1 MICLTFF
8 SPPFFIIFLSSFS
21 YLSLVLFFSFLLEI
35 KQSTRESVM
44 NSFAKSA
51 RALVWIPS
59 VTAALR
65 QRPPAETE

>member
-1 MICLTFF
+1 MLNFFF
-8 SPPFFIIFLSSFS
+8 SLFFIFLSSFS
-21 YLSLVLFFSFLLEI
+21 YLSLVLFSFLLEI

>member
-1 MICLTFF
+1 MLNFVFNFFFLFRFLIFLLFFF
-8 SPPFFIIFLSSFS
+8 SS
-21 YLSLVLFFSFLLEI
+21 SFLLEI